1 MEKTISPGLKVT
13 FLAGCFTAG
22 IFGLIY
28 MLVPEAYQKLIGVPI
43 KQPTEATAFRDL
55 GVALIALA
63 TGAWLG
69 FRETSVDKVKIV
81 IQMVIV
87 WMVLGALVM
96 LWCLFSFDLPAI
108 YWLYF
113 AIFAGFAIAFSVF
126 YPRG

>member
-1 MEKTISPGLKVT
+1 MGKTISPGLKAS

-22 IFGLIY
+22 IFGLLY

-63 TGAWLG
+63 YAVWLSS
-69 FRETSVDKVKIV
+69 RETATDKVKIV
-81 IQMVIV
+81 VKMVIV
-87 WMVLGALVM
+87 WMVLGAFVM
-96 LWCLFSFDLPAI
+96 LWCMFSYDLPVI

-126 YPRG
+126 YPRE

>member
-13 FLAGCFTAG
+13 FLAGCFTSG

-28 MLVPEAYQKLIGVPI
+28 MLVPEAYQNFIGVPI
-43 KQPTEATAFRDL
+43 KQPTEASAFREF
-55 GVALIALA
+55 GVAFLALA
-63 TGAWLG
+63 YAGWLAS
-69 FRETSVDKVKIV
+69 RETAVDKVKIAAK
-81 IQMVIV
+81 MVIV

-96 LWCLFSFDLPAI
+96 LWCLFFSTLPAI

-113 AIFAGFAIAFSVF
+113 VLFAGFAIAFSVF

>member
-43 KQPTEATAFRDL
+43 KQPTEATAFSEL
-55 GVALIALA
+55 GVALLALA
-63 TGAWLG
+63 YAGWLSS
-69 FRETSVDKVKIV
+69 RETATDNVKIAAK
-81 IQMVIV
+81 MVIV
-87 WMVLGALVM
+87 WMVLGAFVM
-96 LWCLFSFDLPAI
+96 LWCLFSYDLPAI